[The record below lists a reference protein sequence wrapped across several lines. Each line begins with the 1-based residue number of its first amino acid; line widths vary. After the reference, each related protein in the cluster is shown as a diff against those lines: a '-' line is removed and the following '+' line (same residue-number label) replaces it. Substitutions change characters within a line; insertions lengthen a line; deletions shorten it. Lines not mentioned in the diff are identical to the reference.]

1 MYFGALFNKLC
12 DHTKAVELFGPC
24 KLMLTVG
31 SQTSKGIDILKVYKL
46 L

>member
-12 DHTKAVELFGPC
+12 DHAKAVEFGPC

-31 SQTSKGIDILKVYKL
+31 SQTSKGIDILKVDKL
-46 L
+46 F